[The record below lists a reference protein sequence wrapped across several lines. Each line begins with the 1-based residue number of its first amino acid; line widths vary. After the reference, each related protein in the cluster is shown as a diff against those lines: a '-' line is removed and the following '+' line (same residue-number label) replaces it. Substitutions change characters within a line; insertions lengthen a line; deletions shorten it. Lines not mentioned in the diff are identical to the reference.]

1 MSLDTAAI
9 GSGGVLGSLILAT
22 QAASGSF
29 DLVATLGALG
39 VFMATFAVAGVK
51 IWGVVKDVNAQ
62 LSGIAKDAEER
73 RKRAEA
79 ELEAL
84 RKEVSALR
92 EEVEALRDQADQW
105 ESDQAELHGLRETVQ
120 AQEAAIE
127 ELETRLIKAQLERD
141 EFELLWRDATKTGKE
156 TTT

>member
-1 MSLDTAAI
+1 MLAA
-9 GSGGVLGSLILAT
+9 
-22 QAASGSF
+22 QAANGSF

-39 VFMATFAVAGVK
+39 IFLATFAAAAIK

-92 EEVEALRDQADQW
+92 DEVEALRDQADQW
-105 ESDQAELHGLRETVQ
+105 ESDQAELHSLRETVQ
-120 AQEAAIE
+120 AQESAIE

-141 EFELLWRDATKTGKE
+141 EFEMLWRDATKTGKE